1 MKDPTRHLRSIQRKV
16 IRSCR
21 QETVSLASPANGT
34 THLSDQRLEEPKRR
48 RLLVPKLMKAQ
59 AYH

>member
-21 QETVSLASPANGT
+21 QETISLAAPANEAA
-34 THLSDQRLEEPKRR
+34 HLPEQHLAEPKRR
-48 RLLVPKLMKAQ
+48 RLLVPKLIKAQ